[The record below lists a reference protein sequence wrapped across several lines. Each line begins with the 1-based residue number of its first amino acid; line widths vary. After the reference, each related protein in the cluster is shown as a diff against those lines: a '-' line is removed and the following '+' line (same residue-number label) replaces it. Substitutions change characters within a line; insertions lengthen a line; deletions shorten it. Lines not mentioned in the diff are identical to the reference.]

1 MWNQYY
7 GIIKVANSALESL
20 DSYAANATTDAQK
33 TTNRSYQGEVKFLRA
48 YAYYRL
54 VQAFGPVTILR
65 DNTQTNLTRSTVAAV
80 NRYML
85 EDLNYAIQNCP
96 KVRPNEM
103 AHIGAVSAYSAEA
116 LAAKVYLNM
125 GQYDKVEELTDDII
139 NSQKFELYGDFYQ
152 LFKIPGKLCD
162 ESLFECQCTDFGQGS
177 GELVDVDQWFNFQG
191 PSISGLSSQGQQIS
205 SSGWGFMGYTDEFR
219 QWAENRGEQVR
230 ATTTF
235 LVGGTTTPSGDQ
247 VKKQTN
253 PLRTNCWNGKAY
265 TLLAGYTLLFAI
277 TELLSLTMIFTKQPL
292 HVLTVTYGVVAGV
305 LAFLG
310 ARSLYK
316 KRQKNRIS
324 PELVVAGILILIQL
338 IVVVLYAHM
347 DEDDAFYVGTATT
360 AVETDSLY
368 AYNPY
373 TGAAYNV
380 LPSRYILSPFPA
392 FLAVTSRLCGGLHPA
407 IVAHTVFPAVF
418 VFLAYV
424 VLFQY
429 SRIFFKGKAGEQGI
443 FMILCAVI
451 LWFCGYSVYNSEI
464 FTMGRIWQGKAVLA
478 GVFLP
483 FLFLLCM
490 EIFMQEKPEYPWSL
504 AFLANGAC
512 CLFSSMGIML
522 APLLMG
528 VFALLSLVKFRDGR
542 RFLKSV
548 VCCLPSLILGVVYIL
563 VF

>member
-1 MWNQYY
+1 MGFIFK
-7 GIIKVANSALESL
+7 GILAVIWLLVVPCLAGGFYFRREKR
-20 DSYAANATTDAQK
+20 TC
-33 TTNRSYQGEVKFLRA
+33 GE
-48 YAYYRL
+48 Y
-54 VQAFGPVTILR
+54 
-65 DNTQTNLTRSTVAAV
+65 
-80 NRYML
+80 
-85 EDLNYAIQNCP
+85 
-96 KVRPNEM
+96 
-103 AHIGAVSAYSAEA
+103 
-116 LAAKVYLNM
+116 
-125 GQYDKVEELTDDII
+125 
-139 NSQKFELYGDFYQ
+139 
-152 LFKIPGKLCD
+152 
-162 ESLFECQCTDFGQGS
+162 
-177 GELVDVDQWFNFQG
+177 
-191 PSISGLSSQGQQIS
+191 
-205 SSGWGFMGYTDEFR
+205 
-219 QWAENRGEQVR
+219 
-230 ATTTF
+230 
-235 LVGGTTTPSGDQ
+235 
-247 VKKQTN
+247 
-253 PLRTNCWNGKAY
+253 
-265 TLLAGYTLLFAI
+265 LLAGYTLLFAI

-528 VFALLSLVKFRDGR
+528 VFALLSLVKFRQKYWGNGFYVYLLLAACLYFLVFGR
-542 RFLKSV
+542 KKERARILSGYIVVFLAVFFCPVTAYIIQKCIGRSV
-548 VCCLPSLILGVVYIL
+548 YWRVLWILPAVPLIAYAGTCLIKKVGASRPRQYIL
-563 VF
+563 LIFIAAVLAFCGTGLNKDGFYQKVQNVQKIPDEVVSICNLINEQKEENEEIYLATDDKIASYVRVYDPSIKMPYGRGGKGASGKKAARWLHKQLVAEVPVIKKVVKNAKRLKCNYLVFPVPSKKKQLYMETKGFYLIGQVNEYGIFKYCE